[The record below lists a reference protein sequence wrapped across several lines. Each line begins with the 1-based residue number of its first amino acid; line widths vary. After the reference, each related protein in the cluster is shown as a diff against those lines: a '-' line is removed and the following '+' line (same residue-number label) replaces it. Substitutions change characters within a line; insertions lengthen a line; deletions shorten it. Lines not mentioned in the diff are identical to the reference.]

1 MVRSGKK
8 SQRSRRLVLK
18 DRVRMVVQPTVSHY
32 RAPFIQAM
40 LRQDVLPVSL
50 FGRYSN
56 LEDRQLRNQIKSAST
71 KILQQVDELR
81 FREWNHLRWERG
93 IVPSVVRR
101 EYAAYVLEG
110 RAYTVSTWLALLIG
124 KAQGTPIFLW
134 GHGWKRPE
142 SGVKLG
148 SRVLFYKLARG
159 LLVYGEWA
167 KGYAQSV
174 GLDPQRVAVVG
185 NSIFSEEDLR
195 QNQVPERSR
204 QENDFTVIVSVRLTS
219 RHRVHLLAEAM
230 ERMPLGTRN
239 SRVIIIGDGDQ
250 RERLEREFFL
260 RGIPAE
266 FPGAVYGAGALA
278 EYYRR
283 SDVAVSPR
291 ASGLNIVQ
299 AMGFGR
305 PVIAPTNDPTSG
317 PESELAVAGETGM
330 RFVLDDVDD
339 LARVLAQVRDE
350 PAMAVS
356 MGRAAFDRILRTHTA
371 EAHSRA
377 MAGAVRTWLEEN

>member
-1 MVRSGKK
+1 
-8 SQRSRRLVLK
+8 
-18 DRVRMVVQPTVSHY
+18 MVVQPTVSHY

-40 LRQDVLPVSL
+40 LQQDILPVSL

-56 LEDRQLRNQIKSAST
+56 LEDRHLRNQIKSASA
-71 KILQQVDELR
+71 KILQQVEELR

-101 EYAAYVLEG
+101 EYSAYVLEG
-110 RAYTVSTWLALLIG
+110 RAYTVSTWLALLLG

-142 SGVKLG
+142 SGAKLAF
-148 SRVLFYKLARG
+148 RIFFYKLARG
-159 LLVYGEWA
+159 LLVYGDWA
-167 KGYAQSV
+167 KGYAESV

-185 NSIFSEEDLR
+185 NSIFSEDDLR
-195 QNQVPERSR
+195 RNRVPERTG
-204 QENDFTVIVSVRLTS
+204 QESDFTVIVSVRLTS

-230 ERMPLGTRN
+230 ERMPQGTRN
-239 SRVIIIGDGDQ
+239 TRVIIIGDGDQ
-250 RERLEREFFL
+250 RERLEQEFSS

-266 FPGAVYGAGALA
+266 FPGAVYGAGPLSD
-278 EYYRR
+278 YYRR

-305 PVIAPTNDPTSG
+305 PVIAPTDDPTSG
-317 PESELAVAGETGM
+317 PESELAVAGETGL
-330 RFVLDDVDD
+330 RFALDDVDA
-339 LARVLAQVRDE
+339 LAGVLVQLRDQ

-356 MGRAAFDRILRTHTA
+356 MGRAAFDRVLRTHTA
-371 EAHSRA
+371 DAHSRA
-377 MAGAVRTWLEEN
+377 MAGAVRSRLE